1 MIMLSRRAV
10 LGLAGGCVASTA
22 LAYTAARSFSGE
34 DLVRATLKRYLGE
47 LNMSDE
53 HLRAFTLEFRKRNPW
68 DFPTEKLADA
78 STLFEELGLGDA
90 VRPLLSDDDAKRLAR
105 FERWLLA
112 DFHLLTD
119 YAWRSGPEEAVTFSG
134 SQHCVNPF
142 ASFDAA

>member
-1 MIMLSRRAV
+1 MFKLSRRAV
-10 LGLAGGCVASTA
+10 LGLAGGCVASAA
-22 LAYTAARSFSGE
+22 LAYAGVRSISDE
-34 DLVRATLKRYLGE
+34 DLVLATLRRYLGDVKI
-47 LNMSDE
+47 SDE

-78 STLFEELGLGDA
+78 ATLFEGLGLGDV
-90 VRPLLSDDDAKRLAR
+90 VRTLLPVDDATRMER

-134 SQHCVNPF
+134 GQPCVNPF
-142 ASFDAA
+142 ANFDAS